1 MILLRKEG
9 DAFLS
14 VYASGGLTCRRVDRA
29 ALKAVAAVS
38 DINGAFK
45 IELKE
50 GLRLDDLELA
60 LVPIVP
66 VESARIKTPQLS
78 TFLPSMSRTAPH
90 GE

>member
-38 DINGAFK
+38 DINGAFR

-50 GLRLDDLELA
+50 EARLDNSSWPWCQSFRLK
-60 LVPIVP
+60 
-66 VESARIKTPQLS
+66 AR
-78 TFLPSMSRTAPH
+78 
-90 GE
+90 E